1 MLNSTMSLI
10 GNPIKI
16 SGVRDLLHKYN
27 NYFFDLDGVI
37 VTYSSLIIVAR
48 RAINQRSHLGI
59 ELAKEIKQENL
70 LHNKQQYKK
79 LWISETKVLKLWILG
94 IVKKCTFINNKK
106 DLYVIINDSRVFT
119 TSISTHKIRCCRGYQ
134 INGQGDRKDWGESV
148 AYWACWL
155 IIRILAISW

>member
-37 VTYSSLIIVAR
+37 VIFVSFFIVAR
-48 RAINQRSHLGI
+48 RAGNQRSNLGI
-59 ELAKEIKQENL
+59 ELVKKIEQENL

-79 LWISETKVLKLWILG
+79 L
-94 IVKKCTFINNKK
+94 
-106 DLYVIINDSRVFT
+106 
-119 TSISTHKIRCCRGYQ
+119 
-134 INGQGDRKDWGESV
+134 
-148 AYWACWL
+148 
-155 IIRILAISW
+155 

>member
-48 RAINQRSHLGI
+48 RTGNQRSHRGI
-59 ELAKEIKQENL
+59 ELAKKVKQENI

-79 LWISETKVLKLWILG
+79 LRIS
-94 IVKKCTFINNKK
+94 
-106 DLYVIINDSRVFT
+106 
-119 TSISTHKIRCCRGYQ
+119 
-134 INGQGDRKDWGESV
+134 
-148 AYWACWL
+148 
-155 IIRILAISW
+155 